1 MTEVPGVQPLLD
13 FLLALP
19 AVTAYALITVGSAL
33 ENVFPPVPSD
43 TFVVLGAVLA
53 DRGSLQPLPVLLCAW
68 IANSGGA
75 MVVFGFARRRGRGV
89 FETRWGRRL
98 LRPHQF
104 RRLARFY
111 ERHGLWAI
119 FFARCLPVLRV
130 VVPTFAGFTAL
141 GAVRAMAPVVAA
153 SLLWNGLMLAGG
165 MFASRNVDRLM
176 ALLGQVNAWLLLVAV
191 VLIGGIVGWW
201 IRSRR
206 DEAPRA
212 SSDSGGDS
220 GAGTDDDGSRASP

>member
-1 MTEVPGVQPLLD
+1 MVPELPGVQPLLD

-19 AVTAYALITVGSAL
+19 PAAAYALVTVGSAL
-33 ENVFPPVPSD
+33 ENIFPPVPSD

-75 MVVFGFARRRGRGV
+75 VAVFGLARRGGPGV
-89 FETRWGRRL
+89 FETPWGRRL
-98 LRPHQF
+98 LRPHQLQ
-104 RRLARFY
+104 RLSRFY

-130 VVPTFAGFTAL
+130 IVPTFAGFTGL
-141 GAVRAMAPVVAA
+141 GAVRAMAPVFAA
-153 SLLWNGLMLAGG
+153 SLIWNGLMLAGG
-165 MFASRNVDRLM
+165 LFASRNLDGLL
-176 ALLGQVNAWLLLVAV
+176 ALLGRVNAWLLVVAAA
-191 VLIGGIVGWW
+191 LIGVIVGWW

-206 DEAPRA
+206 EGISR
-212 SSDSGGDS
+212 
-220 GAGTDDDGSRASP
+220 GSRGSDDESDGDGGRGAAP

>member
-1 MTEVPGVQPLLD
+1 MSEVPGVQPLLD

-19 AVTAYALITVGSAL
+19 ALTAYALITAGSAL
-33 ENVFPPVPSD
+33 ENIFPPVPSD

-75 MVVFGFARRRGRGV
+75 MVVFGLARRRGRSA

-104 RRLARFY
+104 ERLSGFY

-119 FFARCLPVLRV
+119 LLSPAAFRSCAWSSPPSRGSRDWARCGRWPPWWPRRCSGTGSCWREGCS
-130 VVPTFAGFTAL
+130 PRG
-141 GAVRAMAPVVAA
+141 
-153 SLLWNGLMLAGG
+153 
-165 MFASRNVDRLM
+165 NVDRLLE
-176 ALLGQVNAWLLLVAV
+176 LLGQVNAWLLVVAV
-191 VLIGGIVGWW
+191 ILIGAIVTWW

-206 DEAPRA
+206 EEDA
-212 SSDSGGDS
+212 S
-220 GAGTDDDGSRASP
+220 